1 MPKVSVI
8 VPVYKAE
15 KYLRRC
21 VDSILAQTFTDWEC
35 ILVDDGCPDGSG
47 ALCDEYADKDSR
59 IKVIHKENEGVG
71 AARNTGLENAKGN
84 YVAFVDSDDF
94 CENTYLENFG
104 LTRTIT
110 ADLVIQGFKKFVGE
124 ERPGINYSKRLY
136 TRNDLVEGILDNG
149 LLSFGAPYCKL
160 FHRDFIERDNI
171 RFSTK
176 YSFGEDTY
184 FFFDY
189 LTHIYN
195 MQMVEGTG
203 YFYRCEQVGSL
214 SVKNHEFLD
223 LTSFANDSLDLIR
236 RIDSNHRL
244 EMAYSHSYVALYA
257 RALANMYRLGYNWRK
272 RINCIRSVKNDQ
284 SNILLFDENN
294 SYKTTYLV
302 ARTFPS
308 FMVDICLYLY
318 NKLHH

>member
-1 MPKVSVI
+1 MPKVSII

-15 KYLRRC
+15 KYLHQC
-21 VDSILAQTFTDWEC
+21 IDSILSQSFTDWEL
-35 ILVDDGCPDGSG
+35 ILVNDGSPDRSG
-47 ALCDEYADKDSR
+47 AICDEYAQKDTR
-59 IKVIHKENEGVG
+59 IRVIHKENGGVG
-71 AARNTGLENAKGN
+71 AARNTGLENATGK

-104 LTRTIT
+104 LNKTIT
-110 ADLVIQGFKKFVGE
+110 ADLIIQGFKKFVDE

-136 TRNDLVEGILDNG
+136 TRNNLVEGILDNG

-160 FHRDFIERDNI
+160 FRRDFIERNNI

-203 YFYRCEQVGSL
+203 YFYRCEQVDSL

-223 LTSFANDSLDLIR
+223 LTSFANDSLYLIR

-244 EMAYSHSYVALYA
+244 EVEYSHSYVGLYA
-257 RALANMYRLGYNWRK
+257 RALANMYRLGYNRRK
-272 RINCIRSVKNDQ
+272 RMNCIRSVKNDK

-308 FMVDICLYLY
+308 FMVDIILCIY
-318 NKLHH
+318 NKLYH